1 MSEQTKDNE
10 ISKEQPDNWSL
21 KELGETEQNNLFGF
35 FALLLKVD
43 KRINPHLYAYNGNT
57 NHTNQAK

>member
-10 ISKEQPDNWSL
+10 ISKEHPDNWSL

-35 FALLLKVD
+35 FTLLLKVD
-43 KRINPHLYAYNGNT
+43 RRINPHLYAHNGNT